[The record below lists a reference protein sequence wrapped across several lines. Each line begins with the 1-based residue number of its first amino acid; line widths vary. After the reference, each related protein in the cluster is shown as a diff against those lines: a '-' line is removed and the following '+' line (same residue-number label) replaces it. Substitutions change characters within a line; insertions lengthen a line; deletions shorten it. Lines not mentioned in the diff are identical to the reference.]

1 MLFSPLRILIFIFM
15 ISMTTSCILTN
26 ESPLESSSND
36 VNLIQTGDIVVVNN
50 GSDTI
55 VLLDSDGT
63 YKSVLFD
70 SQTDATLLFGG
81 LTYDATNKKIL
92 FTFDSTTAALDSVRS
107 INLFD
112 GSSTTLIS
120 NSNLNGTLPGL
131 ARLTGGELLVLE
143 GTNTAEKFLANGTRS
158 GNPFFATITANAVDI
173 NKTSTGGFVTCSTAT
188 ANTVRTYNAA
198 AAVQATATSA
208 APVGVPA
215 LGALAASSCV
225 QDASGNIIV
234 AFSGG
239 TDAVRAFNSTMTTV
253 LWTYVNTAN
262 LTTPGKLSIR
272 ANGNILVTDS
282 GFNHIVELD
291 SNGLFVQVIG
301 GAVLSAPGSILVV
314 P

>member
-1 MLFSPLRILIFIFM
+1 MLLRLIYILILILM
-15 ISMTTSCILTN
+15 LGLSASCILTN
-26 ESPLESSSND
+26 ESPIESSSND

-50 GSDTI
+50 GNDTI

-81 LTYDATNKKIL
+81 LAYDQTNKKIL
-92 FTFDSTTAALDSVRS
+92 FSYDSTNGALDAVRS
-107 INLFD
+107 IGLFD
-112 GSSTTLIS
+112 GTSTSLIS

-143 GTNTAEKFLANGTRS
+143 GTNTAEKFLANGTRV
-158 GNPFFATITANAVDI
+158 GNPFIATLTANVVDI
-173 NKTSTGGFVTCSTAT
+173 NRTSSGGFVACSTAT
-188 ANTVRTYNAA
+188 ATTVRTYNAA

-215 LGALAASSCV
+215 LGAIGASACV
-225 QDASGNIIV
+225 EDSTGNIIV

-239 TDAVRAFNSTMTTV
+239 TDAVRAFNPTMTTV

-272 ANGNILVTDS
+272 PNGNILVADS

-291 SNGLFVQVIG
+291 SLGNFVRVIG